1 MNNLRPFDND
11 PSAATKLRNF
21 APKKVF
27 RAAAAGGRYGQV
39 YGNKNGLTSLSDNE
53 SCMIKVESRN
63 H

>member
-27 RAAAAGGRYGQV
+27 RAAAAGGRYSQW
-39 YGNKNGLTSLSDNE
+39 
-53 SCMIKVESRN
+53 
-63 H
+63 